1 VIELP
6 DPRGREGERGVRWCK
21 PSVGRLEFDPDAI
34 TNVDGG
40 CARAATVGEGERD
53 AVTAAVLPVAHSATL
68 EIG

>member
-1 VIELP
+1 VIDLP
-6 DPRGREGERGVRWCK
+6 DPRGRERERKGK
-21 PSVGRLEFDPDAI
+21 PSVGRVEFDPDAI

-40 CARAATVGEGERD
+40 CARAATVGEGERG

>member
-1 VIELP
+1 
-6 DPRGREGERGVRWCK
+6 
-21 PSVGRLEFDPDAI
+21 LEFDPDAI

-40 CARAATVGEGERD
+40 CAWAATVGEGEHD

>member
-1 VIELP
+1 
-6 DPRGREGERGVRWCK
+6 
-21 PSVGRLEFDPDAI
+21 LEFDPDAI